1 VFSITYSLFNSI
13 RVSTAI
19 ETQRSRTHS
28 VQERIYKQ
36 LVFINNNIYTFAR
49 AFLAR

>member
-1 VFSITYSLFNSI
+1 VSSIAYSLFNSI
-13 RVSTAI
+13 RVSTAV
-19 ETQRSRTHS
+19 ETQQSWTYS

-36 LVFINNNIYTFAR
+36 LVFINNNIHTLAR